1 MKSKLVFILT
11 GILFF
16 SFPALANA
24 KTNVMGGPYSNLKS
38 SDQIIH
44 LALSSYPTSN
54 GLYVLQ
60 CVQPAQD
67 SRPTVCNQSVQLW
80 ISNTQGANFAPNA
93 DIQFKPTATFTSGTN
108 TVDCTKSVCGIFI
121 RLDHT
126 APTDT
131 SEDQFIPIKFAAETA
146 PVLPSDQITATID
159 GASLSTSTPFEA
171 KYRNVYKVEAS
182 TKSGLTTTY
191 ASLAPAC
198 AINGNEITVLKGS
211 GYCDIAVTS
220 TGNSRFSGLTAH
232 FPIKLS
238 PGDQK
243 VNVAAIAKLGTKM
256 NLPVVTNFGEPISYS
271 LSKSL
276 ICSLKSHVLT
286 LQKKGTCNIKLTAQG
301 LTDTYLPLNT
311 SVNIRVK

>member
-1 MKSKLVFILT
+1 M
-11 GILFF
+11 
-16 SFPALANA
+16 
-24 KTNVMGGPYSNLKS
+24 
-38 SDQIIH
+38 
-44 LALSSYPTSN
+44 
-54 GLYVLQ
+54 
-60 CVQPAQD
+60 
-67 SRPTVCNQSVQLW
+67 
-80 ISNTQGANFAPNA
+80 
-93 DIQFKPTATFTSGTN
+93 
-108 TVDCTKSVCGIFI
+108 
-121 RLDHT
+121 
-126 APTDT
+126 
-131 SEDQFIPIKFAAETA
+131 
-146 PVLPSDQITATID
+146 
-159 GASLSTSTPFEA
+159 STSTPFEA

-220 TGNSRFSGLTAH
+220 AGNSQFSGLTAH

-243 VNVAAIAKLGTKM
+243 VKVVAIAKLGTKM

-286 LQKKGTCNIKLTAQG
+286 LQKKGICNIKLTAQG